1 VGRNAAHNF
10 GNHFAPNCSMALTLA
25 LILAIVLLSILS
37 MYLLARDWTRRERQ
51 IEKLEKQIADLQQ
64 ANRQRLPYKSFE
76 ELLDAMAALDVEL
89 ESRKLQTDFLENAR
103 GHIANAM
110 KVGTKGEK

>member
-1 VGRNAAHNF
+1 
-10 GNHFAPNCSMALTLA
+10 
-25 LILAIVLLSILS
+25 
-37 MYLLARDWTRRERQ
+37 MYLLAREWNCRERQ
-51 IEKLEKQIADLQQ
+51 LRDLAKRVNDLEA

-76 ELLDAMAALDVEL
+76 ELLDAMAALDIEL
-89 ESRKLQTDFLENAR
+89 ETRKLQTDYLENVK

>member
-1 VGRNAAHNF
+1 
-10 GNHFAPNCSMALTLA
+10 
-25 LILAIVLLSILS
+25 
-37 MYLLARDWTRRERQ
+37 MYLLARDWNRR
-51 IEKLEKQIADLQQ
+51 EKQIADLQKQVHDLEQ

-110 KVGTKGEK
+110 TVGTKRETK